1 MAKAAVGNNRLTTRR
16 AAPHRQTTGPAEP
29 VALPQG
35 CAAACAPLHQAFIP
49 PRPPPWHWPV
59 PAPAAAHPGQCR
71 AGAGNS
77 RAPAASR
84 TPRTRASGRWEPTE
98 PADRL
103 GGAPGRQAFACS
115 ALPAVASPPAFA
127 HCSLGSLGRAC
138 VGPGPGDQAGSG
150 WLAVLGAGCRRVR
163 AAPVRRAGTAARR
176 RDRTGTGCRRR
187 IPLDHPVSH
196 RPASG
201 KQSPNS
207 RWIEVRGVSPSR

>member
-59 PAPAAAHPGQCR
+59 PAPAAAHSGNAGPAPVTAERPRRPGRPERGPQ
-71 AGAGNS
+71 GAGS
-77 RAPAASR
+77 RQNR
-84 TPRTRASGRWEPTE
+84 LIGSGVRRVDKPS
-98 PADRL
+98 
-103 GGAPGRQAFACS
+103 QCS